1 MDDLAE
7 ETFHS
12 LEEEAQYWKDLAM
25 KYKKCSEDA
34 SEELNEFQEA
44 SREYEAELEAQLLQT
59 ESRNRDLLSENN
71 RLRMELESLK
81 EKYEEQHAES
91 YLHISTLENEFSQ
104 TRAIKDQLQKYI
116 RELEQSN
123 DDLERAKRAT
133 IISLEDFEQR
143 LNQAIERNAFLES
156 ELDEKE
162 NNLECIQRLKD
173 ETRDL
178 KQELAVQQKQEKLKS
193 FVNGSPVTE
202 CTDIAVQASISEQ
215 STPLGQ
221 KVSFSSQNSPV
232 QFRSSLDDG
241 YSGTPLTPSA
251 RISALNIVGDLLRKV
266 GALESKLASC
276 RNFMYEQSPSKPV
289 ARVHKLR
296 ESNENSLSMSPGE
309 KRLAKRLDFVGSVSQ
324 DIPLQGMHS
333 PQGVVKMIL

>member
-1 MDDLAE
+1 M
-7 ETFHS
+7 
-12 LEEEAQYWKDLAM
+12 Q
-25 KYKKCSEDA
+25 
-34 SEELNEFQEA
+34 
-44 SREYEAELEAQLLQT
+44 
-59 ESRNRDLLSENN
+59 
-71 RLRMELESLK
+71 
-81 EKYEEQHAES
+81 EKYEEQHTES
-91 YLHISTLENEFSQ
+91 YLHISTLENDLSQ
-104 TRAIKDQLQKYI
+104 TRAVKDQLQKYV
-116 RELEQSN
+116 RELEQAN
-123 DDLERAKRAT
+123 DDLERVKRAT

-193 FVNGSPVTE
+193 FNGSSVSE
-202 CTDIAVQASISEQ
+202 HTDTAIQASIAEQ

-221 KVSFSSQNSPV
+221 RVSFSGQNSPV
-232 QFRSSLDDG
+232 QFRTSLDDG

-276 RNFMYEQSPSKPV
+276 RNFMYEQSPSKP
-289 ARVHKLR
+289 AAPLITRVHKLR
-296 ESNENSLSMSPGE
+296 ESNENCLSVSPGE
-309 KRLAKRLDFVGSVSQ
+309 KR
-324 DIPLQGMHS
+324 
-333 PQGVVKMIL
+333 